1 MIERTAH
8 LLQDRVYDPP
18 REVEVERDGSW
29 SPALQ
34 RSWQLWDDG
43 RGWVAEVEWTE
54 RYYWGI
60 RTVVAMVPADRV
72 RLDDGVH
79 SWVHD
84 SLADDWLAREHLLS
98 A

>member
-1 MIERTAH
+1 VIERTVR

-18 REVEVERDGSW
+18 REVEIERDGSW

-72 RLDDGVH
+72 RLADEWTDARVLT
-79 SWVHD
+79 WVSD
-84 SLADDWLAREHLLS
+84 VELLPT
-98 A
+98 AV